1 MGLIS
6 PGAPEPPG
14 VTPDALGAN
23 VAVASA
29 HAEAVALCLFDEHG
43 TREVARHLLPERTGD
58 VFHGHVAGLAPG
70 QRYGLRAYGPF
81 APAAGHRFNPAKL
94 LVDPFA
100 RALDRPFTWHP
111 GLAGA
116 RADDPGAP
124 ETTDSAALVPKAIL
138 TAPAAPQHPLVPVR
152 EWAESVIYELH
163 IRGFTRRHPDV
174 PEALQG
180 TFAGLAHPAAI
191 GHLCALGVTAVEI
204 MPSAAWIDERHLVPL
219 GLANYWG
226 YNPVAFLAPDPRLAP
241 GGWAEIRAAIAALH
255 AAGIEVILDV
265 VLNHSGEGD
274 ALGPTISLRGLD
286 NATYYRLHPADPARY
301 SDDAGC
307 GNVLACDRAPVVTL
321 AMAALRSWAAAGL
334 DGFRFDL
341 ATTLARRADGFDANA
356 PLLAA
361 IAADPALGRLKLI
374 AEPWDIGPGGYQLGR
389 FPGPWGEWND
399 QARDQF
405 RRFWRGEPGARGDL
419 ATALSG
425 SAGALAAHRRPSRG
439 INFITAHDGFT
450 LADLVSFERKH
461 NGANGEDNR
470 DGTDA
475 NHSWNN
481 GEEGPSADPAIHAA
495 RGRDQRALLATLLVA
510 RGTPML
516 AMGAEFGHSQGGNN
530 NAYAQD
536 NETAW
541 LDWAGADHGL
551 AAFTAR
557 LLRLRSETPALA
569 ADRFLTGTPA
579 PGEALADVVWREAT
593 GEAITGDG
601 WRAERAVLIA
611 DLFTPASA
619 ARAASRAL
627 IAANAGHA
635 ALAFALPEPRP
646 GQSWRLR
653 LDSSAADGAAE
664 AAGETVLSLPP
675 RALLLFTEVRAPG
688 ARCGPDDPAALARL
702 AAAAGIA
709 PDWWDVGGTR
719 HPVGPDTQRALLAA
733 MGLPASGPGEIAESL
748 ACLAAERE
756 GRALPLAHATR
767 AGVPFT
773 LPLGPGAIAGGG
785 WADLVLVTEEGAEA
799 SLAQHGLDPHGAGG
813 ALARMPAMPP
823 GRHRLQLA
831 HRPEVGCA
839 ITAAP
844 ARGHLPAMLAAGGR
858 RFGLA
863 THLYTLRRAGDQG
876 IGDFTTLAQFSRLAA
891 AEGAALIGL
900 NPLHA
905 LFAADRERASPYH
918 PSDRRFLDPIYL
930 DLASLPEVA
939 ASPAARA
946 LLAARAGEIAS
957 LAARSHIDYPAVWAL
972 KRAVLEAAFAA
983 LPDEPGGE
991 LAAFIG
997 AGGAALENFA
1007 LFEALAEQ
1015 HPGLAWTDWPEPLRS
1030 PGPAAETFG
1039 QAHRWRVEFARFLQ
1053 YLVDRELAAAACPLG
1068 LYRDLAVGC
1077 APDGAEAWANPKTL
1091 ARGVSIG
1098 APPDPFSAQGQIWC
1112 LPPPVPLAL
1121 ARAGYAP
1128 FAALLAANMRHACAL
1143 RIDHAMGLTRLFW
1156 VPEGAGA
1163 TEGAYVAYDLEAM
1176 LAEITLASARAG
1188 CLVVGED
1195 LGTVPEGFRERLT
1208 EAGLFGTRVL
1218 WFERD
1223 GPRFRPPASYPAA
1236 AVACVSTHDLPPL
1249 AGWWAGTDLE
1259 ERAALGQLAHP
1270 AAETAARAA
1279 ERAALLAALDDAGE
1293 IVAEP
1298 VDAAALAGPV
1308 HGFVAAA
1315 PAALT
1320 LAQADDLCG
1329 ETEPLNLP
1337 GTDRERPN
1345 WRRRLALDTTAM
1357 IRGRLGQAILAA
1369 LRRARPDP
1377 HGD

>member
-14 VTPDALGAN
+14 LTPDARGAN
-23 VAVASA
+23 VAVVSA
-29 HAEAVALCLFDEHG
+29 HAEAIVLCLFDHRGE
-43 TREVARHLLPERTGD
+43 REVARHLLPERTGD
-58 VFHGHVAGLAPG
+58 VFHGHIGGLAPG

-100 RALDRPFTWHP
+100 RALDRPFAWHP
-111 GLAGA
+111 SLAGA
-116 RADDPGAP
+116 RTDDPGAP
-124 ETTDSAALVPKAIL
+124 ETTDSAAFVPKAIL
-138 TAPAAPQHPLVPVR
+138 TAPEAPQTSLASAR
-152 EWAESVIYELH
+152 TWGESVIYELH
-163 IRGFTRRHPDV
+163 VRGFTRRHPDV
-174 PEALQG
+174 PEALRG
-180 TFAGLAHPAAI
+180 TFAGLAHPAAL
-191 GHLCALGVTAVEI
+191 GHLRALGVTAVEI
-204 MPSAAWIDERHLVPL
+204 MPAAAWIDERHLVPL
-219 GLANYWG
+219 GLTNYWG

-241 GGWAEIRAAIAALH
+241 GGWAEVRAAIAALH
-255 AAGIEVILDV
+255 GAGIEVILDV

-286 NATYYRLHPADPARY
+286 NAAYYRLQPADPARY
-301 SDDAGC
+301 IDDAGC
-307 GNVLACDRAPVVTL
+307 GNVLACDRPRVVQL
-321 AMAALRSWAAAGL
+321 AMAALRTWAAAGL

-341 ATTLARRADGFDANA
+341 ATTLARRGDGFDPNA

-361 IAADPALGRLKLI
+361 IAADPVLARLKLI

-405 RRFWRGEPGARGDL
+405 RRFWRGEPGARGGL
-419 ATALSG
+419 ATALAG
-425 SAGALAAHRRPSRG
+425 SAAALAAHRRPSRG

-461 NGANGEDNR
+461 NAANGEDNR

-475 NHSWNN
+475 NQSWNN
-481 GEEGPSADPAIHAA
+481 GHEGPSEDPAVRAA
-495 RGRDQRALLATLLVA
+495 RGRDQRALLATLLFA

-516 AMGAEFGHSQGGNN
+516 AMGAELGHSQGGNN

-541 LDWAGADHGL
+541 LDWAAADHEL

-557 LLRLRSETPALA
+557 LLRLRGEIPALT
-569 ADRFLTGTPA
+569 ADRFLTGTPPA
-579 PGEALADVVWREAT
+579 GEALADVVWREAE
-593 GEAITGDG
+593 GAEIAGDG
-601 WRAERAVLIA
+601 WRAEWAVLVA
-611 DLFTPASA
+611 DLFTPESA
-619 ARAASRAL
+619 PRAASRAL
-627 IAANAGHA
+627 IAANAGRGP
-635 ALAFALPEPRP
+635 LAFTLPEPRP
-646 GQSWRLR
+646 GQGWRLR
-653 LDSSAADGAAE
+653 LDSSATDGAAE
-664 AAGETVLSLPP
+664 TAGETVTTLPP
-675 RALLLFTEVRAPG
+675 RAVLLFTEVPATGTRRGPG
-688 ARCGPDDPAALARL
+688 DPAALARL
-702 AAAAGIA
+702 ATAAGIA

-719 HPVGPDTQRALLAA
+719 HLVSPDTQRALLAA
-733 MGLPASGPGEIAESL
+733 MGLPAGGRGEIAESL
-748 ACLAAERE
+748 ARLAAETK
-756 GRALPLAHATR
+756 GRALPLAHVAR
-767 AGVPFT
+767 AGEPFM

-785 WADLVLVTEEGAEA
+785 WADLVLVTEAGTVS
-799 SLAQHGLDPHGAGG
+799 SLVQQGLDRQGAGG
-813 ALARMPAMPP
+813 AFVRLPAMPA
-823 GRHRLQLA
+823 GRHRLHLA
-831 HRPEVGCA
+831 QRPEVSCA
-839 ITAAP
+839 LIVAP
-844 ARGHLPAMLAAGGR
+844 ARGHVPADLAAGGR

-863 THLYTLRRAGDQG
+863 AHLYTLRRAGDQG
-876 IGDFTTLAQFSRLAA
+876 IGDFTALAQLSRLAA
-891 AEGAALIGL
+891 AEGATLIGL

-905 LFAADRERASPYH
+905 LFAGERERASPYH

-930 DLASLPEVA
+930 DLAALPEVA

-946 LLAARAGEIAS
+946 LLAAREREIAA

-972 KRAVLEAAFAA
+972 KRAVLDAAFTDLPAEREEEFATFVAA
-983 LPDEPGGE
+983 GGE
-991 LAAFIG
+991 
-997 AGGAALENFA
+997 ALEKFA

-1015 HPGLAWTDWPEPLRS
+1015 YPGQAWTGWPELLRR
-1030 PGPAAETFG
+1030 PGPAAAAFG
-1039 QAHRWRVEFARFLQ
+1039 LAHQGRVDFALFLQ
-1053 YLVDRELAAAACPLG
+1053 YLADREFAAAARPLG

-1077 APDGAEAWANPKTL
+1077 APDGAEAWANPETL

-1128 FAALLAANMRHACAL
+1128 FASLLAANMRHAAAL

-1163 TEGAYVAYDLEAM
+1163 AEGAYVAYDLEAM

-1195 LGTVPEGFRERLT
+1195 LGTVPEGFRERLA

-1223 GPRFRPPASYPAA
+1223 GLRFRPPASYPAA

-1249 AGWWAGTDLE
+1249 AGWWKGADLV
-1259 ERAALGQLAHP
+1259 ERETLGQLAHP

-1279 ERAALLAALDDAGE
+1279 ERAALLAALGNAGE
-1293 IVAEP
+1293 ILAEP

-1308 HGFVAAA
+1308 HGFVAASL
-1315 PAALT
+1315 AALV

-1329 ETEPLNLP
+1329 ETEALNLP

-1345 WRRRLALDTTAM
+1345 WRRRLTLDTTAM

-1369 LRRARPDP
+1369 LRRRRSGQP
-1377 HGD
+1377 GD